1 MPEQETPGQFD
12 YLWENLGAEQERDAD
27 TFDAF
32 APGTW
37 VFKPAP
43 PPWYRTRRAV
53 IALSATGVAAVA
65 IVVSAVLLLLRG
77 GDSDEPQH
85 STPTTTPSS
94 VAPEPSLRIGV
105 PPAPPPPAA
114 PPPEEARPST
124 RIYRPTQRPHP
135 TKKPEIG
142 VTRTPETRKPISVA
156 PKPHPPRG

>member
-12 YLWENLGAEQERDAD
+12 YLWEHLGAEQAGGGD

-43 PPWYRTRRAV
+43 PPWYRTRRAI
-53 IALSATGVAAVA
+53 IALAAAALATVA

-77 GDSDEPQH
+77 GSSDAPQH
-85 STPTTTPSS
+85 STSTTTASS

-105 PPAPPPPAA
+105 PPAPPPPPESA
-114 PPPEEARPST
+114 PQEAPST
-124 RIYRPTQRPHP
+124 RVYRPTQRPHP

-156 PKPHPPRG
+156 PQPHRPKS